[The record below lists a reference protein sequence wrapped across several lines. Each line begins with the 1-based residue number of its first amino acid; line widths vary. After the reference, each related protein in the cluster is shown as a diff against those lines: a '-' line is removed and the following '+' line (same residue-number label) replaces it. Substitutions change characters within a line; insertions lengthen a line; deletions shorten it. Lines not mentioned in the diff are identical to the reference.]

1 MLHHLALQF
10 FAEESGVTPAA
21 AVPESGGSIE
31 TGGEVQAAPDQ
42 ENTQAAA
49 AKPSWEDLM
58 ADPEY
63 NRRMQE
69 TVQARLRETRAAQEQ
84 LNQMQPLLQ
93 ALQERFGTTDYN
105 QISQALVEDES
116 YIEREAEKRN
126 MPIDAAKAVL
136 KAEREANQAKAQLE
150 QSRRDAGFR
159 RIAEQAAQTKQLYPD
174 FNFEVELRNE
184 KFRKL
189 TDPSNPYGVDVKTAY
204 ELIHHNEM
212 LAKTVQTT
220 AQKTQQY
227 VANAVAANQKR
238 PAENVGNTSGA
249 IGAFDPHNLSKE
261 NRADIRR
268 RVKAGEK
275 IVF

>member
-1 MLHHLALQF
+1 MSRLSLQY
-10 FAEESGVTPAA
+10 FAEESGVSSEAA
-21 AVPESGGSIE
+21 APNTVAPESE
-31 TGGEVQAAPDQ
+31 PAPQ
-42 ENTQAAA
+42 EAPADA
-49 AKPSWEDLM
+49 GKPTWEDIM

-84 LNQMQPLLQ
+84 LAQMQPLLS

-136 KAEREANQAKAQLE
+136 KAEREAANAKAQLD
-150 QSRRDAGFR
+150 QSRREAGFR

-174 FNFEVELRNE
+174 FNFEAELRNE
-184 KFRKL
+184 KFRRM

-204 ELIHHNEM
+204 EIVHHNEV
-212 LAKTVQTT
+212 LAKAVQTT

-227 VANAVAANQKR
+227 VTNAVAANAKR
-238 PAENVGNTSGA
+238 PAENVGNTTGA
-249 IGAFDPHNLSKE
+249 IGAIDPHNLTKE